1 MTPSA
6 HPHPALKHLPVAE
19 TAPVLDRLVRMVA
32 AVRPQD
38 AGEVRA
44 LADRLLA
51 EDGPA
56 LREALVA
63 RAEAEDAAGRNWM
76 SVPWLLGY
84 LAERR
89 PLPLSTNVVFQVA
102 LGRDQPGGAVEDSF
116 ERAADVIR
124 RAAAVHLTEA
134 RGETEPP
141 VDARGSAI
149 DPAQFACLNGGLRE
163 PGQHVDAFRAAE
175 PGAARR
181 EVGLFVRGRLFAV
194 PLTHDDGRL
203 LGRAELASAVAQVVE
218 QTRGGAGEAG
228 GGDDGASGGVGSCGI
243 GGGVV
248 GGEPAF
254 GALSALGSAHLAELL
269 PALLQDEANAAV
281 SERLRQMLFTVSLL
295 DGETGTGAGTG
306 AGAGAGDEANADGSD
321 GGPDAVAG
329 HDAAALLQGLTDPSL
344 AWVYR
349 PISYLHRL
357 TDGWT
362 AMHVEHSTVDGAT
375 LVEAVCRMQ
384 EAAVEATSQAARP
397 APGPAAEVSGQAGEA
412 DVVGK
417 ELAWT
422 WPEQLRERATTLL
435 DEAAERAAKL
445 RVDVVRTRRPDVQAA
460 GMKVSLDAV
469 QQLVMALAQR
479 IAFGRVRAHYESV
492 DMREYRAGRTEC
504 LRPVTPELVALV
516 EALAAGPV
524 EGRAAV
530 QWRELLVAALDAHR
544 DWVKACKAGHGVD
557 RHLFGLGL
565 AAEAVQERSEALDE
579 LTGHPAVRQA
589 REDFLSTTS
598 IGSADQVVRY
608 AFVPSVEDGF
618 GVAYTPGED
627 WLEFTVSHWAGG
639 AAEPERFLAAL
650 ERAAECVDELLQAVG
665 RVA

>member
-6 HPHPALKHLPVAE
+6 HPHTALKHLPVAE

-38 AGEVRA
+38 AEEVRA

-76 SVPWLLGY
+76 SVPWLQGY

-89 PLPLSTNVVFQVA
+89 PLPLSTNVVFQVG

-163 PGQHVDAFRAAE
+163 PGSPVDAFRAAG

-203 LGRAELASAVAQVVE
+203 LGRAELASAVARVAE
-218 QTRGGAGEAG
+218 EARGGAGERG

-243 GGGVV
+243 GGGV
-248 GGEPAF
+248 GRGEPAF

-269 PALLQDEANAAV
+269 PALLQDEANVAV
-281 SERLRQMLFTVSLL
+281 SDRLRQMLFTVSLL
-295 DGETGTGAGTG
+295 DGETGTGTG
-306 AGAGAGDEANADGSD
+306 RGVGEEGNGDGAD
-321 GGPDAVAG
+321 GGPGAVAG
-329 HDAAALLQGLTDPSL
+329 QDAAALLQGLTDPSL

-384 EAAVEATSQAARP
+384 QVTVEETSQEARP
-397 APGPAAEVSGQAGEA
+397 APCPAAEVSGQAGET

-435 DEAAERAAKL
+435 DEAAERAAEL
-445 RVDVVRTRRPDVQAA
+445 RVDMVRTRRPDVQAA

-479 IAFGRVRAHYESV
+479 IAFGRVRGHYESV
-492 DMREYRAGRTEC
+492 DMREYQAGRTEC

-618 GVAYTPGED
+618 GVAYTPAED

-650 ERAAECVDELLQAVG
+650 ERAAERVDELLQAVG

>member
-76 SVPWLLGY
+76 SVPWLQGY

-134 RGETEPP
+134 HGETEPP

-163 PGQHVDAFRAAE
+163 PGQDVDAFRAAE

-218 QTRGGAGEAG
+218 QTRGGAGEGG

-248 GGEPAF
+248 GGELAF

-295 DGETGTGAGTG
+295 DGETGTGTGTG
-306 AGAGAGDEANADGSD
+306 TGEEANADGSD
-321 GGPDAVAG
+321 GGPDAMAG
-329 HDAAALLQGLTDPSL
+329 QDAAALLQGLTDPAL

-375 LVEAVCRMQ
+375 LVEAVRRMQ
-384 EAAVEATSQAARP
+384 QVTVEETSGNARP
-397 APGPAAEVSGQAGEA
+397 APGTAAEVSGQAGKG

-417 ELAWT
+417 ELAWK
-422 WPEQLRERATTLL
+422 WPKQLREKATALL
-435 DEAAERAAKL
+435 DEAAERAAEL

-479 IAFGRVRAHYESV
+479 IAFGRVRGHYESV
-492 DMREYRAGRTEC
+492 DMREYQAGRTEC

-530 QWRELLVAALDAHR
+530 QWRELLVALLDAHR

-565 AAEAVQERSEALDE
+565 AAEAVQEKSEALDE

-618 GVAYTPGED
+618 GVAYTPGEE

>member
-6 HPHPALKHLPVAE
+6 HQHPALKHLPVAE

-76 SVPWLLGY
+76 SVPWLQGY

-102 LGRDQPGGAVEDSF
+102 LGRDQPGGAVEDAF
-116 ERAADVIR
+116 ERVADVIR

-141 VDARGSAI
+141 VDARGSMI

-163 PGQHVDAFRAAE
+163 PGQDLDAFRAAE

-194 PLTHDDGRL
+194 PLTHDDGLL

-218 QTRGGAGEAG
+218 QTRDGAGEGG

-243 GGGVV
+243 DGGVSGGIDGGGV
-248 GGEPAF
+248 GREEPAF

-269 PALLQDEANAAV
+269 PALLQDVTNAAV

-295 DGETGTGAGTG
+295 DGVTGTGV
-306 AGAGAGDEANADGSD
+306 GDEGNADGAD
-321 GGPDAVAG
+321 GGPCGVAG
-329 HDAAALLQGLTDPSL
+329 QDASALLQGLTDPSL

-375 LVEAVCRMQ
+375 LVEAVRRMQ
-384 EAAVEATSQAARP
+384 EVAVEETSQEARP
-397 APGPAAEVSGQAGEA
+397 APGPAAGVSGQAGEA
-412 DVVGK
+412 DVEWPGCGRSSC
-417 ELAWT
+417 ARGRPRCWTRRRSGPPRCGWT
-422 WPEQLRERATTLL
+422 WCARGS
-435 DEAAERAAKL
+435 
-445 RVDVVRTRRPDVQAA
+445 RTCRRP
-460 GMKVSLDAV
+460 G
-469 QQLVMALAQR
+469 
-479 IAFGRVRAHYESV
+479 
-492 DMREYRAGRTEC
+492 
-504 LRPVTPELVALV
+504 
-516 EALAAGPV
+516 
-524 EGRAAV
+524 
-530 QWRELLVAALDAHR
+530 
-544 DWVKACKAGHGVD
+544 
-557 RHLFGLGL
+557 
-565 AAEAVQERSEALDE
+565 
-579 LTGHPAVRQA
+579 
-589 REDFLSTTS
+589 
-598 IGSADQVVRY
+598 
-608 AFVPSVEDGF
+608 
-618 GVAYTPGED
+618 
-627 WLEFTVSHWAGG
+627 
-639 AAEPERFLAAL
+639 
-650 ERAAECVDELLQAVG
+650 
-665 RVA
+665 

>member
-1 MTPSA
+1 MTSSA

-76 SVPWLLGY
+76 SVPWLEGY

-124 RAAAVHLTEA
+124 RAAAVHLAEA

-149 DPAQFACLNGGLRE
+149 DPAQFVCLNGGLRE
-163 PGQHVDAFRAAE
+163 PGQDVDAFRAAE
-175 PGAARR
+175 PGAARC

-203 LGRAELASAVAQVVE
+203 LGRAQLASAVAQVVE
-218 QTRGGAGEAG
+218 QTRGGAGEGG

-243 GGGVV
+243 DGGVS
-248 GGEPAF
+248 GGELAF

-295 DGETGTGAGTG
+295 DGVTGTGVG
-306 AGAGAGDEANADGSD
+306 EEVNADSAD
-321 GGPDAVAG
+321 GGPGAVAG

-375 LVEAVCRMQ
+375 LVEAVRRMQ
-384 EAAVEATSQAARP
+384 QVTVEETSQGARP

-435 DEAAERAAKL
+435 DEAAERAAEL
-445 RVDVVRTRRPDVQAA
+445 RVDVVCTRRPDVQAA

-479 IAFGRVRAHYESV
+479 IAFGRVRGHYESV
-492 DMREYRAGRTEC
+492 DMREYQAGRTEC

-530 QWRELLVAALDAHR
+530 QWRELLVEALDAHR

-565 AAEAVQERSEALDE
+565 AAEAVQEKSEALDE
-579 LTGHPAVRQA
+579 LTRHPAVRQA

>member
-32 AVRPQD
+32 AVRPQG

-76 SVPWLLGY
+76 SVPWLQGY

-89 PLPLSTNVVFQVA
+89 PLPLSTNVVFQVG

-149 DPAQFACLNGGLRE
+149 DPAQFACLNGGLRA
-163 PGQHVDAFRAAE
+163 PGQDVDAVRAAE

-203 LGRAELASAVAQVVE
+203 LGRPELASAVAQVVE
-218 QTRGGAGEAG
+218 QTRGGAGEGG

-248 GGEPAF
+248 GGELAF
-254 GALSALGSAHLAELL
+254 GALSALGSALAELL

-295 DGETGTGAGTG
+295 DGVTGTGTGTG
-306 AGAGAGDEANADGSD
+306 TGVGEGANADGTD
-321 GGPDAVAG
+321 GGPGAVAG

-375 LVEAVCRMQ
+375 LVEAVRRMQ
-384 EAAVEATSQAARP
+384 QVTVEETSQGARP

-435 DEAAERAAKL
+435 DEAAERAAEL
-445 RVDVVRTRRPDVQAA
+445 RVDVVRTRKPDVQAA

-479 IAFGRVRAHYESV
+479 IAFGRVRGHYESV
-492 DMREYRAGRTEC
+492 DMREYQAGRTEC

-524 EGRAAV
+524 EGRAAA

-544 DWVKACKAGHGVD
+544 DRVKACKAGHGVD

-565 AAEAVQERSEALDE
+565 GAEDVQESSEALE
-579 LTGHPAVRQA
+579 ALTGHPAVRQA

>member
-32 AVRPQD
+32 AVRPQEVE
-38 AGEVRA
+38 EVRA

-51 EDGPA
+51 GQGPA

-76 SVPWLLGY
+76 SGPWLQGY
-84 LAERR
+84 FAERR

-102 LGRDQPGGAVEDSF
+102 LGRGQPGGVLQDPVL
-116 ERAADVIR
+116 RAADVIW
-124 RAAAVHLTEA
+124 RAGAVHLAEA
-134 RGETEPP
+134 RGETVPP
-141 VDARGSAI
+141 VDARGAAV

-163 PGQHVDAFRAAE
+163 PGVGMDSFRAAE
-175 PGAARR
+175 PGAVRR
-181 EVGLFVRGRLFAV
+181 EVGLFVAGRLFAV

-203 LGRAELASAVAQVVE
+203 LGRAELASAVARVVE
-218 QTRGGAGEAG
+218 EARGGAG
-228 GGDDGASGGVGSCGI
+228 DDGAGRDIGGGVGSCGV

-254 GALSALGSAHLAELL
+254 GALSALGSEHLAELL
-269 PALLQDEANAAV
+269 PELLQDERNEAV
-281 SERLRQMLFTVSLL
+281 YERLRQMLFTVSLMDGP
-295 DGETGTGAGTG
+295 DGED
-306 AGAGAGDEANADGSD
+306 AGDEAEG
-321 GGPDAVAG
+321 DAGAI
-329 HDAAALLQGLTDPSL
+329 LQGLTDPSL

-357 TDGWT
+357 SDGWT

-375 LVEAVCRMQ
+375 LVEAVRGMQ
-384 EAAVEATSQAARP
+384 EVALEETSEDARP
-397 APGPAAEVSGQAGEA
+397 APGPEDEVSRQAEEGA
-412 DVVGK
+412 VVGK

-422 WPEQLRERATTLL
+422 WPPQLREKATMLL
-435 DEAAERAAKL
+435 GEVAERAAEL
-445 RVDVVRTRRPDVQAA
+445 RVDVVRTRKPDVQAA

-469 QQLVMALAQR
+469 QQVVMALAQR
-479 IAFGRVRAHYESV
+479 IVFGRVRGHYESV
-492 DMREYRAGRTEC
+492 DMREHRAGRTEC

-516 EALAAGPV
+516 AALAEGPAE
-524 EGRAAV
+524 EGAV
-530 QWRELLVAALDAHR
+530 QERSTGQWRELLVPALDAHR
-544 DWVKACKAGHGVD
+544 DWVKACKAGGGVD

-565 AAEAVQERSEALDE
+565 ASEAGRDAAPEQEPAALTA
-579 LTGHPAVRQA
+579 LTGHPAVREA

-598 IGSADQVVRY
+598 IGSAAQVVRY
-608 AFVPSVEDGF
+608 AFAPTVEDGF
-618 GVAYTPGED
+618 GVAYTPGEEH
-627 WLEFTVSHWAGG
+627 LEFTVSHWAGA

-650 ERAAECVDELLQAVG
+650 GQAAERVDALLKRVG
-665 RVA
+665 QTA

>member
-76 SVPWLLGY
+76 SVPWLQGY

-102 LGRDQPGGAVEDSF
+102 LGRDQPGGAVEDAF

-163 PGQHVDAFRAAE
+163 PGSPVDAFRPAE

-218 QTRGGAGEAG
+218 QTRDGAGGDG
-228 GGDDGASGGVGSCGI
+228 GGGVSGGIDGGGVGR
-243 GGGVV
+243 
-248 GGEPAF
+248 GEPAF

-281 SERLRQMLFTVSLL
+281 SERLRQMLFTVSLM
-295 DGETGTGAGTG
+295 DGVTGTGVG
-306 AGAGAGDEANADGSD
+306 EEVNADSAD
-321 GGPDAVAG
+321 GGPGAVAG
-329 HDAAALLQGLTDPSL
+329 QDAAALLQGLTDPAL

-375 LVEAVCRMQ
+375 LVEAVRRMQ
-384 EAAVEATSQAARP
+384 QVTVEETSGNARP

-417 ELAWT
+417 EMAWV

-435 DEAAERAAKL
+435 DEAAERAAAL

-479 IAFGRVRAHYESV
+479 MAFGRVRGHYESV
-492 DMREYRAGRTEC
+492 DMREYQDGRTEC

-557 RHLFGLGL
+557 RHLFGMGL

-650 ERAAECVDELLQAVG
+650 ERAAECVDELLQAAG

>member
-51 EDGPA
+51 GQGPA

-76 SVPWLLGY
+76 SGPWLQGY
-84 LAERR
+84 FAERR

-102 LGRDQPGGAVEDSF
+102 LGRGQPGGVLQDPVL
-116 ERAADVIR
+116 RAADVIW
-124 RAAAVHLTEA
+124 RAGAVHLAEA
-134 RGETEPP
+134 RGETVPP
-141 VDARGSAI
+141 VDARGAAV

-163 PGQHVDAFRAAE
+163 PGDPVDAFRPAE
-175 PGAARR
+175 PGAVRR
-181 EVGLFVRGRLFAV
+181 EVGLFVAGRLFAV
-194 PLTHDDGRL
+194 PLTHDDGHL
-203 LGRAELASAVAQVVE
+203 LGRAELASAVARVVE
-218 QTRGGAGEAG
+218 KARGGAG
-228 GGDDGASGGVGSCGI
+228 DDGAGRDI

-254 GALSALGSAHLAELL
+254 GALSALGSEHLAELL
-269 PALLQDEANAAV
+269 PELLQDERNEAV
-281 SERLRQMLFTVSLL
+281 YERLRQMLFTVSLMDGP
-295 DGETGTGAGTG
+295 DGED
-306 AGAGAGDEANADGSD
+306 AGDEAEG
-321 GGPDAVAG
+321 DAGAI
-329 HDAAALLQGLTDPSL
+329 LQGLTDPSL

-357 TDGWT
+357 SDGWT

-375 LVEAVCRMQ
+375 LVEAVRRMQ
-384 EAAVEATSQAARP
+384 EVAVEETSEDARP
-397 APGPAAEVSGQAGEA
+397 APGPEDEVSRQAEERA
-412 DVVGK
+412 VVGK

-422 WPEQLRERATTLL
+422 WPPQLREKATTLL
-435 DEAAERAAKL
+435 GEVAERAAEL
-445 RVDVVRTRRPDVQAA
+445 RVDVVRTPKPDVQAA

-479 IAFGRVRAHYESV
+479 IAFGRVRGHYESV
-492 DMREYRAGRTEC
+492 DMREHQAGRTEC

-516 EALAAGPV
+516 EALAVGPV
-524 EGRAAV
+524 EERSAV
-530 QWRELLVAALDAHR
+530 EWRELLAAVLDAHR
-544 DWVKACKAGHGVD
+544 DWVKACKAGAGVD

-565 AAEAVQERSEALDE
+565 ASEAVQERTEGLAA
-579 LTGHPAVRQA
+579 LTGHPAVRAA

-598 IGSADQVVRY
+598 IGSAAQVVRY
-608 AFVPSVEDGF
+608 AFVPTVEGGF
-618 GVAYTPGED
+618 GVAYTPGEE
-627 WLEFTVSHWAGG
+627 WLEFTVSHWAGR

-650 ERAAECVDELLQAVG
+650 EQAATLLDGLLRAAGQGA
-665 RVA
+665 